1 MSDSLNI
8 AKVAVDKVK
17 VANKED
23 PKLSNPNK
31 MSNMIGAFSSKKV
44 TSILRYV
51 PKAKENKGH
60 FLELRENTLEG
71 LTLHVR
77 RIDTMKSSIKLHGK
91 SMAPKPLLQ
100 KKFMAAKSPQYE
112 AILMKRIE

>member
-1 MSDSLNI
+1 M
-8 AKVAVDKVK
+8 AKVVVAKPK

-23 PKLSNPNK
+23 PKLDSPNK
-31 MSNMIGAFSSKKV
+31 MSNMIDAFSSKNV
-44 TSILRYV
+44 TSILIYA
-51 PKAKENKGH
+51 PKAKEDKRH
-60 FLELRENTLEG
+60 SLELRENALEG
-71 LTLHVR
+71 LTLPVR
-77 RIDTMKSSIKLHGK
+77 RIDMMKSSIKLHGK

>member
-51 PKAKENKGH
+51 GKEKEDKGNS
-60 FLELRENTLEG
+60 LELRENTLEG
-71 LTLHVR
+71 LTLLVR
-77 RIDTMKSSIKLHGK
+77 RIDMMKSSTKLYG
-91 SMAPKPLLQ
+91 
-100 KKFMAAKSPQYE
+100 KFMAPESLLHDTCLAPKSP
-112 AILMKRIE
+112 